1 MAARYSKIY
10 LFAKKLIES
19 TQSKTRRPRT
29 KLRKDLDKIL
39 AERGE
44 DALFLYSESFHD
56 VNMYY
61 LTKFLAP
68 DPFILLKKVDEEP
81 VIVINQMEY
90 PRAKKQSIVKDVRSY
105 ADYNFLQVAK
115 SVPDPKLGVL
125 KFIASV
131 AKKELGVGTK
141 ICVPPKFP
149 TIVADALRKEGLTIQ
164 PMFDVI
170 EKARETKDADE
181 IKEIKKVQAVAEKV
195 TRKAIEQMANAEV
208 NTDGT
213 LTIKE
218 NGERK
223 PLTVGKMK
231 AFFGHHFI
239 DSGCVM
245 EELIVACGPKGAAP
259 HYFGNPE
266 DVLKAKQPIILDIYP
281 QSLRK
286 RYCSDMTRTIVKGR
300 ASEKVRKM
308 FEAVLEAKNA
318 SADAIKAGVP
328 GSSVHNLCCDI
339 LEKHGYETTRGGK
352 QITRGLT
359 HSLGHGVGLQVHEG
373 PGMNELYKFPLE
385 EGNVLTVEP
394 GLYDPDIGGLRIE
407 DMVEVTKTG
416 CNNLTKMEIFLEI

>member
-1 MAARYSKIY
+1 
-10 LFAKKLIES
+10 
-19 TQSKTRRPRT
+19 
-29 KLRKDLDKIL
+29 LRKDLDKIL
-39 AERGE
+39 AEKGV

-81 VIVINQMEY
+81 LIVINQMEY
-90 PRAKKQSIVKDVRSY
+90 PRAKKQSIVKNVMSY
-105 ADYNFLQVAK
+105 TDYNFLQVVK
-115 SVPDPKLGVL
+115 SAPDPKLGVL

-131 AKKELGVGTK
+131 AKKELGVRAK
-141 ICVPPKFP
+141 ICVPPNFP

-164 PMFDVI
+164 SMFDVI

-181 IKEIKKVQAVAEKV
+181 IEEIRNVQAIAEKV
-195 TRKAIEQMANAEV
+195 TREVIELIANAEV
-208 NTDGT
+208 NTNGT
-213 LTIKE
+213 LIIKE
-218 NGERK
+218 NGKRN
-223 PLTVGKMK
+223 PLTAGKVK
-231 AFFGHHFI
+231 AFFGHRFI

-245 EELIVACGPKGAAP
+245 EELIAACGPKGADP

-266 DVLKAKQPIILDIYP
+266 DLLKADQPIILDIYP

-300 ASEKVRKM
+300 ASEKVKRM
-308 FEAVLEAKNA
+308 FEAVLEARNA
-318 SADAIKAGVP
+318 SIDAIKAGVL
-328 GSSVHNLCCDI
+328 GNRVHNLCCDV

-385 EGNVLTVEP
+385 EGNVVTVEP
-394 GLYDPDIGGLRIE
+394 GLYDPDVGGLRIE
-407 DMVEVTKTG
+407 DMVEVTKSG
-416 CNNLTKMEIFLEI
+416 CKNLTKMEIFLEI